1 MQSNEVL
8 SLLRSNNN
16 FVSGTDIATQLGIS
30 RTAVWKQ
37 IVKLRQNG
45 YDIEAV
51 PAKGYRL
58 KAAPEYCKEEIASA
72 LHGLAYFSSNDLF
85 FFPSLSSTNSVAAE
99 LATQT
104 DRKAFIVV
112 ADHQTAGRGRLNRS
126 WESPPGSNI
135 YVSIVLRPELHP
147 RDTTIL
153 TLLAG
158 VAAASAL
165 RERAGV
171 DVRLKWPNDLLIGPK
186 KVGGI
191 LTEMRASAESVQ
203 FAIIGIGINV
213 HYRTADM
220 PLEIRSIATSL
231 AEETNITLSRS
242 KILAALIGMIDL
254 WLKKL
259 TQNGKITIIE
269 QWRTLSATLGKT
281 VSVKQ
286 GDTVIDGIAEDIDSE
301 GFLLVRQLDGTLVSI
316 YAGDVS
322 HI

>member
-1 MQSNEVL
+1 ML
-8 SLLRSNNN
+8 FRS
-16 FVSGTDIATQLGIS
+16 
-30 RTAVWKQ
+30 
-37 IVKLRQNG
+37 
-45 YDIEAV
+45 
-51 PAKGYRL
+51 
-58 KAAPEYCKEEIASA
+58 
-72 LHGLAYFSSNDLF
+72 
-85 FFPSLSSTNSVAAE
+85 
-99 LATQT
+99 
-104 DRKAFIVV
+104 
-112 ADHQTAGRGRLNRS
+112 
-126 WESPPGSNI
+126 
-135 YVSIVLRPELHP
+135 
-147 RDTTIL
+147 
-153 TLLAG
+153 
-158 VAAASAL
+158 
-165 RERAGV
+165 
-171 DVRLKWPNDLLIGPK
+171 K